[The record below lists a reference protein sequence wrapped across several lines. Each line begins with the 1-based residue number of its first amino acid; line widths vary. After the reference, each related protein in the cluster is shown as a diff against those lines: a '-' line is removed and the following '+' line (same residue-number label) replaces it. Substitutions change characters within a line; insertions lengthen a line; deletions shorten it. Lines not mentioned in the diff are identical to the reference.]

1 MAELEYFIDPEAKF
15 DLTNILQNDTPL
27 NLIPDPDGPQKGP
40 LSSDMKSA
48 LDTGIVRHPIVGHFM
63 LETHQLMIRLGID
76 PERMRF
82 RQHEQDEME
91 FGSE

>member
-1 MAELEYFIDPEAKF
+1 
-15 DLTNILQNDTPL
+15 
-27 NLIPDPDGPQKGP
+27 
-40 LSSDMKSA
+40 MKSA

-82 RQHEQDEME
+82 RQHEQDEMAHYASDCWDLE
-91 FGSE
+91 IQGCYGWIECVGIAHRAATI